1 MNKKMIR
8 YIVGSIIMLEAAL
21 LLLPILTAI
30 VYGEWNTLRV
40 FAGSVLFCIVA
51 GALLRGKKPEN
62 TTIFS
67 VEGYVS
73 VALCWVALSICGAIP
88 LCVSGVLPNPFDAFF
103 EIVSG
108 FTTTGSSVMQ
118 SVESA
123 PRAILMW
130 RSFSHW
136 VGGMGVLV
144 FMLALLPM
152 AGPSRIS
159 APDRRISTPS
169 RSCCPR
175 RVREFH
181 APREISSHT
190 FFHRKS

>member
-40 FAGSVLFCIVA
+40 FAGSALFCIVA

-88 LCVSGVLPNPFDAFF
+88 LCVSGVLQNPFDAFF
-103 EIVSG
+103 ESKETRKLEDVSTG
-108 FTTTGSSVMQ
+108 FTYFKNNDMLLAKITPCFENGKAGIARNLKNGIGFGSTEYIVIRADNSV
-118 SVESA
+118 VYPEW
-123 PRAILMW
+123 I
-130 RSFSHW
+130 FYH
-136 VGGMGVLV
+136 
-144 FMLALLPM
+144 
-152 AGPSRIS
+152 IN
-159 APDRRISTPS
+159 T
-169 RSCCPR
+169 C
-175 RVREFH
+175 EF
-181 APREISSHT
+181 ID
-190 FFHRKS
+190 